1 MQQILLNTESEE
13 HTVQLGQTGPCKGY
27 CLLNTW
33 GGDHG
38 RHGKGKGKER
48 VEERE

>member
-13 HTVQLGQTGPCKGY
+13 HTVHLGQTGPCKGY
-27 CLLNTW
+27 CLNTW

-38 RHGKGKGKER
+38 RYGKGSGKER
-48 VEERE
+48 GEERE

>member
-13 HTVQLGQTGPCKGY
+13 HTVHLGQTGPCKGY

-38 RHGKGKGKER
+38 RHGKGRG
-48 VEERE
+48 EERGDKRE